1 MIPGIEFAHARDVRE
16 MSKMRGYPMVQ
27 QATSARRCRPLTRA
41 IVVGLDGSASSKAA
55 LRWAVTQSRMTGLPL
70 RVVHA
75 WQVTPAAAAVARS
88 DAGECSKAA
97 AADARARAT
106 HWVLETLGDEAS
118 KVHWTQVHWTL
129 EIAEG
134 SAGPVLVSLSED
146 APLLVIGTR
155 VHTGLRRAVQGSVS
169 HYCLSHAAGP
179 VVAVAGPPAEPCD
192 TPVAGELTTV
202 GPLL

>member
-1 MIPGIEFAHARDVRE
+1 MTGHNVA
-16 MSKMRGYPMVQ
+16 Q
-27 QATSARRCRPLTRA
+27 TATNTRRSLRLTPA
-41 IVVGLDGSASSKAA
+41 IVVGLDGSESSKAA
-55 LRWAVTQSRMTGLPL
+55 LLWASTQSRLTGLPL

-75 WQVTPAAAAVARS
+75 WQVTPVTAAAAESVA
-88 DAGECSKAA
+88 GQYVEAA

-106 HWVLETLGDEAS
+106 HWVLDTLGDEAR
-118 KVHWTQVHWTL
+118 QVHWTL

-134 SAGPVLVSLSED
+134 NAGPVLVALSVD
-146 APLLVIGTR
+146 APLLVLGTR

-179 VVAVAGPPAEPCD
+179 VVAVPGPPAEPCS
-192 TPVAGELTTV
+192 PRGAGELTTV